1 MWLLEI
7 RSSEAHSLVLVFS
20 SSMLPS
26 SLLQVLDDG
35 GGLFLGQEIRHFAE
49 HLLRE
54 VAHVLVRPVL
64 GFGQGED
71 GGELLCRQA
80 SVLRFAIAFAVSF
93 GSGGGFLVSVWCG

>member
-1 MWLLEI
+1 MWLFEM
-7 RSSEAHSLVLVFS
+7 RSVNTHSSGFVFS
-20 SSMLPS
+20 SSMLA

-35 GGLFLGQEIRHFAE
+35 GRFFLREKVRHFAE

-54 VAHVLVRPVL
+54 VAHVFVRPVL

-71 GGELLCRQA
+71 GGKLLGRQA
-80 SVLRFAIAFAVSF
+80 AVLRFSVGLAVTS